1 MWPLHCSA
9 FPGMVLIYCPGFNYY
24 VYVNDSEISVL
35 SHDLFSE
42 PQTYIT
48 WVNTHPKTF
57 KMFKHVLIGF
67 TLLVISLI
75 VPSVFWISV
84 NKATIYIVI

>member
-1 MWPLHCSA
+1 MTSFLN
-9 FPGMVLIYCPGFNYY
+9 LRLN
-24 VYVNDSEISVL
+24 
-35 SHDLFSE
+35 
-42 PQTYIT
+42 IT

-84 NKATIYIVI
+84 KATIYLVI